1 MGEKFHGKEKI
12 LDLIFEVGG
21 IFIMSL
27 GIHCFLVPA
36 NIAPGGVSG
45 MADFDPVFM
54 GTADRLDVLCDQCA
68 DFILSCGI
76 WVKNIRCRVW
86 APYCSAQSFWTMW

>member
-27 GIHCFLVPA
+27 GIHCFFGAGEYCAGRCL
-36 NIAPGGVSG
+36 GYGH
-45 MADFDPVFM
+45 FDPVFM

-68 DFILSCGI
+68 DFYIELAVPG
-76 WVKNIRCRVW
+76 
-86 APYCSAQSFWTMW
+86 